1 MLEIIGKWGVRMDLR
16 TYVTLDATEM
26 ADLLKKREV
35 APKELVSLS
44 YDQLE
49 KVNPT
54 LNAVIHDRK
63 EKALQE
69 AETIEVGETGFS
81 GVPFLL
87 KNISQALKGEPITSG
102 SRLLRSNFAERNS
115 NLVDKLEQAG
125 FLFLGHTNTPEFGL
139 KNISEPVLYGPSRN
153 PWNTDYSPGGSS
165 GGTAAAIAAGVVP
178 MAGAS
183 DGGGSIRIPASFS
196 GLFGLKPT
204 RGRTPVGP
212 GAGRQWQGASIDF
225 ALSRTVRDS
234 AALLDVLQ
242 VVQPEAAFQVPLF
255 HGSFSEEMKK
265 PFAKPLKIAFTT
277 KSPVGTPVSEDAK
290 KAVMRV
296 VAWLEAEGHHLEEK
310 DNGVDGLQLMRNYYL
325 MNSGEMSSLVVG
337 LESAFGRQM
346 TAEDMEIESW
356 LLNVAGRSVTAAE
369 FTASLSSWD
378 TAAAQMAM
386 LHREYDFYI
395 TPATAHTAPK
405 VGELTHSEESQLEL
419 RERVETLDKHGQ
431 QELIYEM
438 FLPSLTYTPFTQL
451 ANLTG
456 QPAISLPVYLS
467 EQGLPLGVQ
476 VMASKGE
483 EHRLLQLSYQLE
495 QTSLWIDIMNN
506 PYLKEFITEE
516 QTPRI

>member
-1 MLEIIGKWGVRMDLR
+1 MNLHQ
-16 TYVTLDATEM
+16 YVTLDATEM
-26 ADLLKKREV
+26 AELIRKKEV
-35 APKELVSLS
+35 APKELVALSLE
-44 YDQLE
+44 QLE
-49 KVNPT
+49 RVNPK

-69 AETIEVGETGFS
+69 AENIKINDSGFS

-87 KNISQALKGEPITSG
+87 KNISQRLKGEPITSG
-102 SRLLRSNFAERNS
+102 SRLLRANFATESS
-115 NLVDKLEQAG
+115 NLVQKLQESG
-125 FLFLGHTNTPEFGL
+125 FIFLGHTNTPEFGL

-153 PWNTDYSPGGSS
+153 PWNPEYSPGGSS

-234 AALLDVLQ
+234 AQLLDILQ
-242 VVQPEAAFQVPLF
+242 VVQPEAAFQTPLF
-255 HGSFSEEMKK
+255 PGKYYEEMKK
-265 PFAKPLKIAFTT
+265 PFDRPLKIAFTT
-277 KSPVGTPVSEDAK
+277 ESPVGTPVSEDAK
-290 KAVMRV
+290 KAVRQV
-296 VAWLEAEGHHLEEK
+296 VMWLEAEGHYVEEK
-310 DNGVDGLQLMRNYYL
+310 NNGVDGIQLMRNYYL
-325 MNSGEMSSLVVG
+325 MNSGEISSLVQE
-337 LESAFGRQM
+337 LEAAFGREL
-346 TAEDMEIESW
+346 TAEDMEIETW
-356 LLNVAGRSVTAAE
+356 LLNVAGKSVTAAE
-369 FTASLSSWD
+369 FSASLASWD
-378 TAAAQMAM
+378 VAAAQMTE

-395 TPATAHTAPK
+395 TPSAASTAPK
-405 VGELTHSEESQLEL
+405 VGELTHSESSQAEL
-419 RERVETLDKHGQ
+419 RERVEKLDKGGQ

-467 EQGLPLGVQ
+467 EEGLPLGVQ

-483 EHRLLQLSYQLE
+483 EHRLLQLAYQVE
-495 QTSLWIDIMNN
+495 QTSLWIDMMKN
-506 PYLKEFITEE
+506 PFIEEVLKSG
-516 QTPRI
+516 QAPRT

>member
-1 MLEIIGKWGVRMDLR
+1 MDLR
-16 TYVTLDATEM
+16 TFVTFDATEM
-26 ADLLKKREV
+26 ADLVKKKEV
-35 APKELVSLS
+35 TPKELVSLS

-69 AETIEVGETGFS
+69 AENIKVGETGYA

-102 SRLLRSNFAERNS
+102 SRLLRSNFAKRSS
-115 NLVDKLEQAG
+115 NLVNKLEQTG

-153 PWNTDYSPGGSS
+153 PWNINHSPGGSS

-196 GLFGLKPT
+196 SLFGLKPT

-212 GAGRQWQGASIDF
+212 GVGRQWQGASIDF

-234 AALLDVLQ
+234 AALMDILQ
-242 VVQPEAAFQVPLF
+242 VVQPEAAFQVPPF
-255 HGSFSEEMKK
+255 QASYAEEMNQ
-265 PFAKPLKIAFTT
+265 PFEKPLRIAFTT
-277 KSPVGTPVSEDAK
+277 ESPVGTPVSEDAK
-290 KAVMRV
+290 RAVMQV
-296 VAWLEAEGHHLEEK
+296 ISWLEDAGHHVEEK
-310 DNGVDGLQLMRNYYL
+310 SNGVDGTQLMRNYYL
-325 MNSGEMSSLVVG
+325 MNSGEMSSVIVG
-337 LESAFGRQM
+337 LEAAFGRKM
-346 TAEDMEIESW
+346 TADDMEIESW

-369 FTASLSSWD
+369 FTTSLSSWD
-378 TAAAQMAM
+378 TAAEQMAM
-386 LHREYDFYI
+386 LHQEYDFYI
-395 TPATAHTAPK
+395 TPATAYTAPK

-419 RERVETLDKHGQ
+419 RERVEKLDKQGQ
-431 QELIYEM
+431 QDLIYEM

-456 QPAISLPVYLS
+456 QPAVSLPVYLS
-467 EQGLPLGVQ
+467 EHGLPLGVQ

-483 EHRLLQLSYQLE
+483 EHRLLQLAYQLE
-495 QTSLWIDIMNN
+495 QSSLWIDIMKN
-506 PYLKEFITEE
+506 PYLKEFITEG
-516 QTPRI
+516 QAPRI